1 MPDTENLR
9 HRAYRLLVLAQKA
22 RDSDYTELAE
32 NITERATQLYD
43 EAIILERRS
52 AVRAA

>member
-9 HRAYRLLVLAQKA
+9 GRAYRMLLLAQKA
-22 RDSDYTELAE
+22 REEDCVKMAE
-32 NITERATQLYD
+32 YITERASQLYD

-52 AVRAA
+52 VRRAL